1 MQPMKTFFASVLLAA
16 SFPASILAQSPV
28 DIGMYRNGDQLDVYL
43 RPSADFD
50 GIVSSLVFAVR
61 WDGSGGATLGAL
73 AQEGAAAQYLPT
85 MRSGA
90 VREVGSQRYQVYA
103 GFGMSPIASAGARW
117 EAGKEYLV
125 ASIPVNGKADFE
137 IANDAWTSEVKNNAD
152 YYLALGGADR
162 SGNIYKS
169 LASAEEDGGVL
180 VQPNPNN
187 GLFAFGFTTRT
198 ATDVT
203 VEVVNS
209 LGQSVF
215 TETLKG
221 FEGTYRKEM
230 DITTQSTGVY
240 YLRLKRGESTST
252 HKIVYK

>member
-1 MQPMKTFFASVLLAA
+1 MKELLASALLAA
-16 SFPASILAQSPV
+16 LLPMGLQAQSPV

-43 RPSADFD
+43 RPAADFD

-61 WDGSGGATLGAL
+61 WDGGTGATLGTL
-73 AQEGAAAQYLPT
+73 VQEGPAAQYLPT
-85 MRSGA
+85 MRSGGL
-90 VREVGSQRYQVYA
+90 REVGSQRYQVYA
-103 GFGMSPIASAGARW
+103 GFGMTPIEGAGARW

-137 IANDAWTSEVKNNAD
+137 IADDAWTSEVKNNAD
-152 YYLALGGADR
+152 YYLALGGADKT
-162 SGNIYKS
+162 GTIYKA

-187 GLFAFGFTTRT
+187 GLFAFSFTNRT
-198 ATDVT
+198 AMDVT

-215 TETLKG
+215 TDVLRG

-230 DITTQSTGVY
+230 DLTTQSNGVY
-240 YLRLKRGESTST
+240 YLRLKRGENTTT
-252 HKIVYK
+252 HKVVYK

>member
-1 MQPMKTFFASVLLAA
+1 MKNLFASVLLAA
-16 SFPASILAQSPV
+16 ALPVSMLAQSPV

-43 RPSADFD
+43 RPAADFD
-50 GIVSSLVFAVR
+50 GIVSSLVFTVR
-61 WDGSGGATLGAL
+61 WDGSTGATLGGIQ
-73 AQEGAAAQYLPT
+73 QEGAASQYLPT
-85 MRSGA
+85 LRSGA

-103 GFGMSPIASAGARW
+103 GFGMTPIANAGARW

-137 IANDAWTSEVKNNAD
+137 LANDAWTSEVKNNAD
-152 YYLALGGADR
+152 YYLALGGADKT
-162 SGNIYKS
+162 GNIYKQ
-169 LASAEEDGGVL
+169 LASADEDGGVL

-187 GLFAFGFTTRT
+187 GLFAFSFTNR
-198 ATDVT
+198 AAMDVT

-209 LGQSVF
+209 LGQAVF
-215 TETLKG
+215 TEELKG

-230 DITTQSTGVY
+230 DLTTQSNGVY
-240 YLRLKRGESTST
+240 YLRLKRGEGTST